1 MQNPWGWRLYGRLP
15 LSRDPHGG
23 PSPAPKGCPVPGACS
38 VDCQRPWGWGLSLAP
53 PGRMVGRGGSG
64 KGRRATEGWGKARVL
79 ERRPPFNGETSPGGH
94 ERETALSRGS
104 PGKED
109 WRAKVGGTADASGA
123 PAGPH
128 ALQPGATRPGTCAFP
143 TPSTA
148 PPASRS
154 RPGVSGP
161 RRRGQHSRR
170 THTRVPPARLRP
182 ARSPGWCSRR
192 RWAASNAAH
201 RASPAQPPPPPRR
214 SPPPSL
220 PNLLVAPHR
229 PGPALLGI
237 VRTLLAGCSGWPCS
251 RLQRSVLRA
260 QWPYRLPQHKAGVLP
275 TPLPPRPH
283 WSTCNLGVI
292 QDFCSLLTWRLAGL
306 GFPGS
311 ARLHILAVAWDP
323 SGARAPAARGV
334 RAPAG
339 LPGGR
344 REDTHCGSLS
354 PRAGSRAPRPQPVTS
369 SLPPAPPQPA
379 RGRGRAGSA
388 RSRHYAAA
396 RLSHSPANETA

>member
-1 MQNPWGWRLYGRLP
+1 MCRTRGA
-15 LSRDPHGG
+15 GG
-23 PSPAPKGCPVPGACS
+23 TTGGFPSPGIPTGAPVQHPGDVQCRARARWTASVPGAG
-38 VDCQRPWGWGLSLAP
+38 GWGLGAEPRPAEEDGGAGRVWKGTPGHRRVGQGQGAGGTAPFEGGDESGRALEGDGVESWVSREGGLESEGGGYSRRLGRTCRSSLAP
-53 PGRMVGRGGSG
+53 
-64 KGRRATEGWGKARVL
+64 TWGHPSRDLRV
-79 ERRPPFNGETSPGGH
+79 PHPQYS
-94 ERETALSRGS
+94 
-104 PGKED
+104 
-109 WRAKVGGTADASGA
+109 A
-123 PAGPH
+123 PC
-128 ALQPGATRPGTCAFP
+128 LQDP
-143 TPSTA
+143 
-148 PPASRS
+148 
-154 RPGVSGP
+154 PGVYGR

-170 THTRVPPARLRP
+170 THTRVPSARLRP
-182 ARSPGWCSRR
+182 ARSPGWCGRR

-214 SPPPSL
+214 SPRLACRISSWPPT
-220 PNLLVAPHR
+220 
-229 PGPALLGI
+229 GPALLGI

-260 QWPYRLPQHKAGVLP
+260 QWPCRLPQHKAGVLP

-354 PRAGSRAPRPQPVTS
+354 PRAGSRAP
-369 SLPPAPPQPA
+369 PAGDVILSA
-379 RGRGRAGSA
+379 SAATAGRGAG
-388 RSRHYAAA
+388 
-396 RLSHSPANETA
+396 